1 MQVIDIVKEW
11 LIANECDRLCNPDM
25 ECGCTLDDFAPCNKE
40 GFHKCE
46 PGYVRK
52 ANEAEIASGLDVI
65 ITNEKEDS
73 E

>member
-11 LIANECDRLCNPDM
+11 LIAHEYDGLGNEEL
-25 ECGCTLDDFAPCNKE
+25 ECGCTLEDFMPCMGE
-40 GFHKCE
+40 GCENCE